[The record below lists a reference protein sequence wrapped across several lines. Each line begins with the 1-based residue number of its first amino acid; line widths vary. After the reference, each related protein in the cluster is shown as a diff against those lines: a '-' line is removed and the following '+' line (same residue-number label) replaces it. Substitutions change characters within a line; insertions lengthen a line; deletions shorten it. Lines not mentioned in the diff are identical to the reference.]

1 MPCSPLSLLNLEGR
15 RKIIRKLMMAALRN
29 TSLVPVR
36 LIKHGLFSP
45 VVRRA
50 RANTFSSL
58 VQRCQPTFSYLSFTN
73 HISSKF
79 YSTTKATT
87 DAKGLAEEILKS
99 RLQADGGGGKEQKD
113 EQKQE
118 TEEEKKKREAA
129 WRTMKYTFIAF
140 GVTFTSL
147 GIWVLVECGA
157 PLKDPDGN
165 DIEDEYSGMPV
176 VQQYIARSWRE
187 LVSYRKMIQEPS
199 RDKLLPDPLTEPYYQ
214 PPYTL
219 VLEMT
224 DVLVHPDWT
233 YQTGWRFKKRP
244 GVDFFLTQVAPPL
257 FEVVIYTAEQ
267 GFTAFPILDAL
278 DPHGCISYRLFRD
291 ATKYVDGHHIKDL
304 ESLNRDLSKVIV
316 VDWNDKS
323 IKENYSNALLL
334 PRWKGNDD
342 DQTLIELAVFLKT
355 IATSEVQDV
364 REVLNYYH
372 QFDDPL
378 EAFKENLQKLQ
389 AQEVAKQ
396 QQLSEEKKKSPL
408 ANTFLKRR

>member
-1 MPCSPLSLLNLEGR
+1 MR
-15 RKIIRKLMMAALRN
+15 
-29 TSLVPVR
+29 LVPVQ
-36 LIKHGLFSP
+36 LLKNGFSAAI
-45 VVRRA
+45 VRRTQTN
-50 RANTFSSL
+50 RLSSL
-58 VQRCQPTFSYLSFTN
+58 VRRCHPISY
-73 HISSKF
+73 KF
-79 YSTTKATT
+79 PLARQLVAPSYTITRAATT
-87 DAKGLAEEILKS
+87 DAKGLADEILKR
-99 RLQADGGGGKEQKD
+99 RLQADGGGGQQGQKD
-113 EQKQE
+113 EK
-118 TEEEKKKREAA
+118 TEESEEDRKKREAA

-140 GVTFTSL
+140 GVSFTSL
-147 GIWVLVECGA
+147 GMWLLVECGA

-165 DIEDEYSGMPV
+165 DLEDEFSQMPI
-176 VQQYIARSWRE
+176 VQQYVARSWKE
-187 LVSYRKMIQEPS
+187 LVTYRKMIQEPS
-199 RDKLLPDPLTEPYYQ
+199 RDKLLPDPVTEPYYQ

-244 GVDFFLTQVAPPL
+244 GVDFFLQQVAPPL
-257 FEVVIYTAEQ
+257 FEIVIYTAEQ
-267 GFTAFPILDAL
+267 GFTAFPIIDAL
-278 DPHGCISYRLFRD
+278 DPQGCISYRLFRD
-291 ATKYVDGHHIKDL
+291 ATKYVDGHHVKDL

-323 IKENYSNALLL
+323 IKGNYDNAFLL

-355 IATSEVQDV
+355 IATSEVQDI

-389 AQEVAKQ
+389 EQELAKQ
-396 QQLSEEKKKSPL
+396 QQLKEEKKIPL
-408 ANTFLKRR
+408 ASSFLKRR